1 MQEDIENIVN
11 NGTITPAVNQ
21 IEVHIGKV
29 PVELMDYCKK
39 LGIKIEAYSPL
50 SHGKLLN
57 DDQIIAYAKKYNVT
71 PAQLM
76 LAFDMQLGCIV
87 IPKSDNVT
95 EMKENLNINFKISDE
110 DIAKLIKIKE

>member
-1 MQEDIENIVN
+1 
-11 NGTITPAVNQ
+11 
-21 IEVHIGKV
+21 
-29 PVELMDYCKK
+29 
-39 LGIKIEAYSPL
+39 
-50 SHGKLLN
+50 
-57 DDQIIAYAKKYNVT
+57 
-71 PAQLM
+71 M

>member
-1 MQEDIENIVN
+1 M
-11 NGTITPAVNQ
+11 
-21 IEVHIGKV
+21 